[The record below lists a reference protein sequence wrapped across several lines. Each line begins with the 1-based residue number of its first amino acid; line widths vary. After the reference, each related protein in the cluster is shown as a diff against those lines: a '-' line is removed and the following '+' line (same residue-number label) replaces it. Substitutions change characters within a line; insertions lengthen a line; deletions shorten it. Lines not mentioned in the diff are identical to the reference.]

1 MIKLNYIKRERG
13 NKLSILINVLGS
25 PCSGKSTLA
34 AKLFSKLKEMGV
46 DVEYTQEY
54 VKQFTY
60 EKRNINKYTQYFIF
74 GTECLNQSRLFNSVA
89 VTISD
94 SAVSMTGF
102 YNNLYNNGDNSLSE
116 ACRAFYRKAAED
128 GVVVLN
134 FFLPMRKKYN
144 SKGRFQSESQARE
157 IDVSMREW
165 MNQEGYEYE
174 VLDCPD
180 SKRVDK
186 IIERL
191 KEVVDIREEIVEDE
205 RVLG

>member
-1 MIKLNYIKRERG
+1 M
-13 NKLSILINVLGS
+13 SVLINILGS

-74 GTECLNQSRLFNSVA
+74 GTECLNQSRLFSSVA

-116 ACRAFYRKAAED
+116 ACRAFYRKATED
-128 GVVVLN
+128 GVLVLN

-144 SKGRFQSESQARE
+144 PKGRFQTEEQAKQ
-157 IDVSMREW
+157 IDQDMRNW
-165 MNQEGYEYE
+165 LDSEGYKYE
-174 VLDCPD
+174 VLDIPD
-180 SKRVDK
+180 LKRIDR

-191 KEVVDIREEIVEDE
+191 KEVVDIGEVDE
-205 RVLG
+205 SGQD

>member
-1 MIKLNYIKRERG
+1 M
-13 NKLSILINVLGS
+13 SVLINILGS

-89 VTISD
+89 ITISD

-116 ACRAFYRKAAED
+116 ACRAFYRKATED
-128 GVVVLN
+128 GVLVLN

-144 SKGRFQSESQARE
+144 PKGRFQTEEQAKQ
-157 IDVSMREW
+157 IDQDMRNW
-165 MNQEGYEYE
+165 LNSEGYEYE

-180 SKRVDK
+180 SKRIAK
-186 IIERL
+186 IIEIL
-191 KEVVDIREEIVEDE
+191 KEVADIGEVDESGQD
-205 RVLG
+205 